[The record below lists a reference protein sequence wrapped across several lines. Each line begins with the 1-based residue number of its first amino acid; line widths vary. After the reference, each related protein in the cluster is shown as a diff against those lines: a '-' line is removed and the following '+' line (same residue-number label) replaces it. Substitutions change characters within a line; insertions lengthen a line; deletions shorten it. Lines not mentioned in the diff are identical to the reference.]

1 MDIIGLV
8 AGSVGG
14 FVVENIASIAVG
26 GVGAVAAPV
35 LFSWAWDYFKPIAG
49 FVDFMSARM
58 FRLGVA
64 VGSFMKRRE
73 SAYKRAQ
80 IYKELKEAGPDL
92 WDRFMAGVK
101 SGAGI

>member
-1 MDIIGLV
+1 MDILGMV

-26 GVGAVAAPV
+26 GIGAVAAPV
-35 LFSWAWDYFKPIAG
+35 LFSWAWDYFKPVAG
-49 FVDFMSARM
+49 FVDFMSSRM

-73 SAYKRAQ
+73 SYPKRVQ
-80 IYKELKEAGPDL
+80 IYNELKEAGPDL
-92 WDRFMAGVK
+92 WDRFMDGVK
-101 SGAGI
+101 SGSGL